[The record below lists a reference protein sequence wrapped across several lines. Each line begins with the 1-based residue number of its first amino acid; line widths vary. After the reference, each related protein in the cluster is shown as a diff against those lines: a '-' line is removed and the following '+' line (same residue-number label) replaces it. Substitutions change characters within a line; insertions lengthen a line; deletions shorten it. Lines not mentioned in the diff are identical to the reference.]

1 VFRTERKPDATKP
14 DATKPD
20 ATKPDAT
27 KPDATK
33 PDATKPDA
41 TKKDSVRMAG
51 ERILVV
57 DDARD
62 ILDAFVTA
70 LDDSGFQTSG
80 ASDGRS
86 ALRTFYEFQPQLV
99 VLDLI
104 MPMMSGVEVC
114 RQIRSMS
121 DVPVVFLSGIEDIA
135 QKVEALR
142 GGGDD
147 FIVKGGNFTEL
158 LARIESNLQRAVSVT
173 PTPIIDR
180 FQDGF
185 LDINF
190 ITSEVMVNDS
200 VVDLAP
206 IEYRLITEL
215 VNNIGSPVPPIE
227 LLERVWGP
235 DYQTENLVKW
245 HMSRLRKK
253 IGDTVPKN
261 KLIVT
266 RRGFGYVYNS
276 PAQNQGLSAA

>member
-1 VFRTERKPDATKP
+1 VFRTER
-14 DATKPD
+14 
-20 ATKPDAT
+20 
-27 KPDATK
+27 K

-57 DDARD
+57 DDAPD
-62 ILDAFVTA
+62 ILDALVTA

-104 MPMMSGVEVC
+104 MPMMSGVDVC

-121 DVPVVFLSGIEDIA
+121 DVPVVFLSGVEDIE

>member
-1 VFRTERKPDATKP
+1 
-14 DATKPD
+14 
-20 ATKPDAT
+20 
-27 KPDATK
+27 
-33 PDATKPDA
+33 
-41 TKKDSVRMAG
+41 MAG

-57 DDARD
+57 DDAPD
-62 ILDAFVTA
+62 ILEALVTT
-70 LDDSGFQTSG
+70 LDDSGFQTVA

-99 VLDLI
+99 VLDLV

-114 RQIRSMS
+114 RQVRSMS
-121 DVPVVFLSGIEDIA
+121 DVPIVFLSGVEDID

-142 GGGDD
+142 AGGDD
-147 FIVKGGNFTEL
+147 FVVKGGSFVEL
-158 LARIESNLQRAVSVT
+158 LARIESNLRRATTQV
-173 PTPIIDR
+173 PTPINDR

-190 ITSEVMVNDS
+190 VTSEVMVNGS
-200 VVDLAP
+200 AVDLTP

-215 VNNIGSPVPPIE
+215 ANHVGSPVPPTD

-253 IGDTVPKN
+253 IGDTDLKN

-276 PAQNQGLSAA
+276 PAANLGLNAA

>member
-1 VFRTERKPDATKP
+1 
-14 DATKPD
+14 
-20 ATKPDAT
+20 
-27 KPDATK
+27 
-33 PDATKPDA
+33 
-41 TKKDSVRMAG
+41 MAG

-57 DDARD
+57 DDAPD
-62 ILDAFVTA
+62 ILEALITT
-70 LDDSGFQTSG
+70 LDDSGFHASG

-99 VLDLI
+99 VLDLV
-104 MPMMSGVEVC
+104 MPMMSGIEVC
-114 RQIRSMS
+114 RQVRSMS
-121 DVPVVFLSGIEDIA
+121 DVPIVFLSGIADID

-142 GGGDD
+142 AGGDD
-147 FIVKGGNFTEL
+147 FVMKGGSFVEL
-158 LARIESNLQRAVSVT
+158 IARIESNLRRATSTV
-173 PTPIIDR
+173 PTPINAR

-190 ITSEVMVNDS
+190 VTSEVLVNGLP
-200 VVDLAP
+200 VNLTP

-215 VNNIGSPVPPIE
+215 VSHLGSPVPPTD

-235 DYQTENLVKW
+235 GYQTENLVKW

-253 IGDTVPKN
+253 IGDTDSSS

-276 PAQNQGLSAA
+276 PNSNLGLKAA

>member
-1 VFRTERKPDATKP
+1 MELAQIYCTSSCPR
-14 DATKPD
+14 
-20 ATKPDAT
+20 
-27 KPDATK
+27 
-33 PDATKPDA
+33 
-41 TKKDSVRMAG
+41 KDSERMAG

-57 DDARD
+57 DDAPD
-62 ILDAFVTA
+62 ILEA
-70 LDDSGFQTSG
+70 LTIALEDSGFQTSG
-80 ASDGRS
+80 ASDGRT

-114 RQIRSMS
+114 SQVRSMS
-121 DVPVVFLSGIEDIA
+121 DVPIVFLSGVEDVD

-142 GGGDD
+142 AGGDD

-158 LARIESNLQRAVSVT
+158 LARIESNLRRAVSAA
-173 PTPIIDR
+173 PTPINDR

-190 ITSEVMVNDS
+190 VTSEVTVNGLAI
-200 VVDLAP
+200 DLTP
-206 IEYRLITEL
+206 IEYRLISEL
-215 VNNIGSPVPPIE
+215 VNHIGTPVPPTD

-253 IGDTVPKN
+253 IGDTDPKN

-276 PAQNQGLSAA
+276 PMSIQGLNAA

>member
-1 VFRTERKPDATKP
+1 
-14 DATKPD
+14 
-20 ATKPDAT
+20 
-27 KPDATK
+27 
-33 PDATKPDA
+33 
-41 TKKDSVRMAG
+41 MAG

-57 DDARD
+57 DDAPD
-62 ILDAFVTA
+62 ILEA
-70 LDDSGFQTSG
+70 LATTLEDSGYQTSS
-80 ASDGRS
+80 AQDGRS

-99 VLDLI
+99 VLDLV

-121 DVPVVFLSGIEDIA
+121 DVPVVFLSGVEDID

-142 GGGDD
+142 AGGDD
-147 FIVKGGNFTEL
+147 FVVKGGSFTEL
-158 LARIESNLQRAVSVT
+158 VARIESNLRRAT
-173 PTPIIDR
+173 AAAPDPINDR
-180 FQDGF
+180 FHDGF

-190 ITSEVMVNDS
+190 VTSEVMVNGFA
-200 VVDLAP
+200 VDLTP

-215 VNNIGSPVPPIE
+215 VTHIGSPVPPTD

-235 DYQTENLVKW
+235 NYQTENLVKW

-253 IGDTVPKN
+253 IGDTDPKN

-276 PAQNQGLSAA
+276 PISNMGLNAA

>member
-1 VFRTERKPDATKP
+1 
-14 DATKPD
+14 
-20 ATKPDAT
+20 
-27 KPDATK
+27 
-33 PDATKPDA
+33 
-41 TKKDSVRMAG
+41 MAG

-57 DDARD
+57 DDAPD
-62 ILDAFVTA
+62 ILEA
-70 LDDSGFQTSG
+70 LATTLEDSGFQ
-80 ASDGRS
+80 AAKAEDGRT

-99 VLDLI
+99 VLDLV
-104 MPMMSGVEVC
+104 MPMMSGVDVC

-121 DVPVVFLSGIEDIA
+121 DVPIVFLSGVEDID

-142 GGGDD
+142 SGGDD
-147 FIVKGGNFTEL
+147 FVVKGGSFTEL
-158 LARIESNLQRAVSVT
+158 LARIESNLRRATTSV
-173 PTPIIDR
+173 PTPINDR

-190 ITSEVMVNDS
+190 VTSEVKVNGQAI
-200 VVDLAP
+200 DLTP

-215 VNNIGSPVPPIE
+215 VTNAGSPVPPTD

-253 IGDTVPKN
+253 IGDNDPQN

-266 RRGFGYVYNS
+266 RRGFGYVYNGPS
-276 PAQNQGLSAA
+276 TNLGLNAA

>member
-1 VFRTERKPDATKP
+1 MFAGSRVVGVMPVGLVWNKHQKIVFRIERKPDV
-14 DATKPD
+14 
-20 ATKPDAT
+20 
-27 KPDATK
+27 
-33 PDATKPDA
+33 
-41 TKKDSVRMAG
+41 TKKDSFRMAG

-57 DDARD
+57 DDAPD
-62 ILDAFVTA
+62 ILEALVTA

-80 ASDGRS
+80 APDGRS

-104 MPMMSGVEVC
+104 MPMMSGVDVC
-114 RQIRSMS
+114 RHIRSMS
-121 DVPVVFLSGIEDIA
+121 DVPVVFLSGVEDID
-135 QKVEALR
+135 QKIEALR
-142 GGGDD
+142 AGGDD

-158 LARIESNLQRAVSVT
+158 LARIESNLRRAVSVA

-185 LDINF
+185 LDIKF
-190 ITSEVMVNDS
+190 ITSEVMVNES
-200 VVDLAP
+200 VIDLTP

-215 VNNIGSPVPPIE
+215 VNNIGSPVPPID

-253 IGDTVPKN
+253 IGDTDPKN

-276 PAQNQGLSAA
+276 PLQNQGLNAA